1 MKDHDV
7 VSFADLKTLA
17 AAEGPCVTLAASIP
31 TPDELSARL
40 KNGLRALEGQIDDRS
55 LLRPIEEL
63 SVDVNTDPIWGNTL
77 LLYRSPDLF
86 LHYWIRSPHPDM
98 AVVAERFQ
106 VRPLLSLFTA
116 EQRFYM
122 LAVSRG
128 NVRLFECTPH
138 TFVQIDLKDCPRNLE
153 EWQHNRQPD
162 HTLEN
167 RSTVGPS
174 LGALKGVLFGSG
186 KDREREADSFRHFCK
201 EVDRGVQRILQADPG
216 PLLLAGVEEEVATF
230 RHLSTYPHLLDEA
243 VRGAP
248 DGLPDQDLR
257 DRALAI
263 AGRSAPEPFRK
274 ALEEAGLHRE
284 RGSMATDAS
293 EIIKA
298 AFEGR
303 VANLFMKDSAERLGV
318 WDEAAFEPRLGQ
330 GEDDLLNVAAI
341 ETIRHG
347 GRAFE
352 LSNGGM
358 PVSNEIAAVLRF

>member
-7 VSFADLKTLA
+7 VSLADLRTLA
-17 AAEGPCVTLAASIP
+17 AAEGPCITLAASIP

-40 KNGLRALEGQIDDRS
+40 KNGIRALEEQVKDAS

-63 SVDVNTDPIWGNTL
+63 SVDVLADPVWGNTL
-77 LLYRSPDLF
+77 LLYRSRDLF
-86 LHYWIRSPHPDM
+86 LHYWVRSQHADM
-98 AVVAERFQ
+98 AVVSQRFQ
-106 VRPLLSLFTA
+106 VRPLLSLFTG
-116 EQRFYM
+116 QQQFYL
-122 LAVSRG
+122 LALSRG

-138 TFVQIDLKDCPRNLE
+138 TFEPVDLKDVPRNLE

-167 RSTVGPS
+167 RATVGPS
-174 LGALKGVLFGSG
+174 LGNLKGVLFGSG
-186 KDREREADSFRHFCK
+186 KDREHEVESYKHFWK
-201 EVDRGVQRILQADPG
+201 DVDRHIQRILQNNQA
-216 PLLLAGVEEEVATF
+216 PLLLAGVDEEVAAF
-230 RHLSTYPHLLDEA
+230 RQLSTYPHLLEQA
-243 VRGAP
+243 VHGAP
-248 DGLPDQDLR
+248 DGLPDQELR

-263 AGRSAPEPFRK
+263 ALHSAPDPFRK

-284 RGSMATDAS
+284 RGSMTTDAN

-318 WDEAAFEPRLGQ
+318 WDEAAFEPRLGK
-330 GEDDLLNVAAI
+330 GEDLLNAAAV

-352 LSNGGM
+352 LTNGYM
-358 PVSNEIAAVLRF
+358 PVPNEIAAVLRF